1 MGRTQV
7 LPVWVTASGSV
18 KPGVWRTIAMC
29 PGEHVASHTRVCTAW
44 HSSGPWARWAH
55 PVPLCLTLMSSCCRM
70 AITWAR
76 SLCAK
81 PVPE

>member
-29 PGEHVASHTRVCTAW
+29 PGEHVASHTRVCTSW
-44 HSSGPWARWAH
+44 HSS
-55 PVPLCLTLMSSCCRM
+55 VPLCLTLMSSCCRM
-70 AITWAR
+70 AITWER